1 MITGEIDAVI
11 LCGGLGT
18 RLKPVIFD
26 RPKVLAPFG
35 KQIFLDYLLNNMAKQ
50 GFRNFILSVGFMK
63 DKVIDHC
70 RANYKDSDIKI
81 TFAEEDK
88 PLGTGGAVKN
98 AMKFASSDPFLVTN
112 GDSFWNIDFADF
124 CNFHAGNQS
133 LASIALA
140 KRTKAGS
147 SLITLAGSNKISM
160 YAEKNPDPTE
170 GYKSAG
176 VYLMNRKVSEYFP
189 TKSRFS
195 LEYDVFPALINKRL
209 YGYILNG
216 EFIDFGTPEKY
227 RQALNIKLT

>member
-1 MITGEIDAVI
+1 MIPNKTDVII

-18 RLKPVIFD
+18 RLRPVLAD
-26 RPKVLAPFG
+26 CPKILAPFG

-50 GFRNFILSVGFMK
+50 GFRNFIFSVGFMK

-70 RANYKDSDIKI
+70 RANYKNSDIKI
-81 TFAEEDK
+81 TFAEEDE
-88 PLGTGGAVKN
+88 PLGTGGGVKN
-98 AMKFASSDPFLVTN
+98 AMKFISSDPFLIAN

-124 CNFHAGNQS
+124 CNFHTNNQS

-147 SLITLAGSNKISM
+147 SLITLADSNEISM

-176 VYLMNRKVSEYFP
+176 VYIMNQKVSEYFP
-189 TKSRFS
+189 AKSKFS
-195 LEYDVFPALINKRL
+195 LEYDVFPALVDKRL

-216 EFIDFGTPEKY
+216 EFLDFGTPEKY
-227 RQALNIKLT
+227 REALNVKMA